1 MSAAVT
7 LFLVALSGELHAE
20 TLTAWE
26 SYVALTEERIAGE
39 LERTDGFLL
48 LDSLPP
54 SERARCQ
61 DALSIGGVCILE
73 RETLSEEGK
82 EIRVPDGMIH
92 HWYGSV
98 LVPGATVESVL
109 DWVKTYDDRER
120 FYPEV
125 EDSRLLGRSG
135 DEFHIFLR
143 LKRTKVLTAHYN
155 TEHQVTYRS
164 HGGTRASSRSIATR
178 IRELDHPGTPREAE
192 KSPDEDRGFLW
203 RLNSYWRFEERDG
216 GTYVECE
223 SVSLSR
229 DAPPGIRFALSQ
241 FIRSVPRESLEST
254 LLPIRENLSK

>member
-1 MSAAVT
+1 MSSAVAVV
-7 LFLVALSGELHAE
+7 LLALSGELHAE

-26 SYVALTEERIAGE
+26 SYVALTEERIGRE
-39 LERTDGFLL
+39 LANAESFLL

-54 SERARCQ
+54 SERTRCH
-61 DALSIGGVCILE
+61 DAIESGRVCILE
-73 RETLSEEGK
+73 RETLSDEGK

-98 LVPGATVESVL
+98 LVPGATLDSVL

-120 FYPEV
+120 YYPEV
-125 EDSRLLGRSG
+125 EGSRLLGRRG
-135 DEFHIFLR
+135 DEFRIFLR

-155 TEHQVTYRS
+155 TEHEVTYRG
-164 HGGTRASSRSIATR
+164 HGEKRASSRSIATR
-178 IRELDHPGTPREAE
+178 IRELDHPGSPRETE
-192 KSPDEDRGFLW
+192 KPPGEDRGFLW
-203 RLNSYWRFEERDG
+203 RLNSYWRFEEKDG

-223 SVSLSR
+223 SISLSR

-254 LLPIRENLSK
+254 LLPIRKNLSK